1 MGKYPWSDQQEQRR
15 NERRSKGIRPV
26 SKKREK
32 INREYRRIVAEMAAA
47 EDNRC
52 QVRSP
57 ECTGVVQGAN
67 HIQKRSPGNLIDRDN
82 LEMCC
87 NSCNGYIERFPEW
100 AKQNGHFKS
109 RFAK

>member
-47 EDNRC
+47 ENRC
-52 QVRSP
+52 RVRSP